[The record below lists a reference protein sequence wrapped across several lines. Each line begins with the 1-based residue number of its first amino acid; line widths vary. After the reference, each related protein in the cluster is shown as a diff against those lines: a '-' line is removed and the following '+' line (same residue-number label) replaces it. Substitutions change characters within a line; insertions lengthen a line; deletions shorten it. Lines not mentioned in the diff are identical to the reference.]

1 MSRLVIIEVSMKDE
15 LPELYEIYFGGKVL
29 LHYEE
34 PRIPQ
39 DEPFI
44 VVGTTS
50 GMGREAA
57 FELMRGCEQFKAYH
71 KHLFGIN
78 VKSFVMDDRKFKKI
92 NNWWN
97 YFHPNGIY
105 R

>member
-1 MSRLVIIEVSMKDE
+1 MSRLVIMEVAMKEE
-15 LPELYEIYFGGKVL
+15 LSELYDIYFGGKVL

-34 PRIPQ
+34 DI
-39 DEPFI
+39 PFI

-50 GMGREAA
+50 NMGREAA
-57 FELMRGCEQFKAYH
+57 IELLRGCEQFKALH
-71 KHLFGIN
+71 KRLFGVE
-78 VKSFVMDDRKFKKI
+78 VKSFVTDEKKFIKVK
-92 NNWWN
+92 NWWD